1 MTDDR
6 GVLGNLPN
14 SRPGRRSE
22 KRATKVDGAAK
33 QRAPR
38 AKPRPR
44 PRPTAE
50 KPPVREDATGSGGN
64 PVGDLV
70 RTASSLAGGG
80 VRAARGV
87 AGEVLRRLPRP

>member
-22 KRATKVDGAAK
+22 KRATKVGGAATA
-33 QRAPR
+33 RPR

-44 PRPTAE
+44 PRPAAE
-50 KPPVREDATGSGGN
+50 KAPVREEATGSSGN

-70 RTASSLAGGG
+70 RTASSVAGGG

>member
-22 KRATKVDGAAK
+22 KRATKVGGPAK
-33 QRAPR
+33 PRPR
-38 AKPRPR
+38 ATPRPR
-44 PRPTAE
+44 PRPAAE
-50 KPPVREDATGSGGN
+50 KPPVREEATGSTGN

-70 RTASSLAGGG
+70 RTASALAGGG

>member
-6 GVLGNLPN
+6 GVLGNLPH

-22 KRATKVDGAAK
+22 KRGTKVGDAAK
-33 QRAPR
+33 PR
-38 AKPRPR
+38 ATRSKPRPR
-44 PRPTAE
+44 PRPAAE
-50 KPPVREDATGSGGN
+50 KPPVREEATGSSGN
-64 PVGDLV
+64 PVGGLV

-80 VRAARGV
+80 VRVARGV